1 MQLLRVCT
9 VILTR
14 IALGQRQ
21 WPSGQAAR
29 LLQPLGC
36 ADLCRNMAVEER
48 GGGKDGGG
56 SDGNEGPG
64 KVPTFDKLQSCWSNQ
79 RAS

>member
-48 GGGKDGGG
+48 GGGKDRGG
-56 SDGNEGPG
+56 
-64 KVPTFDKLQSCWSNQ
+64 K
-79 RAS
+79 